1 MDHDHHPV
9 YKKEVQQQCCWL
21 RANTEWCAPAVQPKG
36 EQAPATQTCNNASPC
51 SHSWCTIQCKRVLQ
65 CARAGGSH
73 TAHNTDGTQVGGT
86 YLWVST
92 WPPYFIRRSWL
103 RSFDRLFDTSPVLA
117 ILSLSQCASSP
128 WGPVAGWPFIN
139 KLLLLILSKVRLNT
153 PPPIVAFLAFQTLR
167 PSEFFLPAVV
177 SGHLICSSL
186 YMCRMLQYG
195 IVQVQTTSF

>member
-1 MDHDHHPV
+1 MVHHTMQKSFTVCSRRRFSHCSQHRWHSSGWYIPV
-9 YKKEVQQQCCWL
+9 SVDLATVLY
-21 RANTEWCAPAVQPKG
+21 PAQLTPQLWQVVRYIPR
-36 EQAPATQTCNNASPC
+36 TCHFIFVTVCFFALGPS
-51 SHSWCTIQCKRVLQ
+51 
-65 CARAGGSH
+65 GGL
-73 TAHNTDGTQVGGT
+73 T
-86 YLWVST
+86 
-92 WPPYFIRRSWL
+92 
-103 RSFDRLFDTSPVLA
+103 
-117 ILSLSQCASSP
+117 
-128 WGPVAGWPFIN
+128 FIN

>member
-1 MDHDHHPV
+1 MTIIPFI
-9 YKKEVQQQCCWL
+9 KKRYSSNVAGFVQIQSDVHRQSNPRVNRRRQHRHVIMQVL
-21 RANTEWCAPAVQPKG
+21 VLIHG
-36 EQAPATQTCNNASPC
+36 
-51 SHSWCTIQCKRVLQ
+51 CTIQCKRVLQ

-73 TAHNTDGTQVGGT
+73 TAHYTDGTQVGGT

-128 WGPVAGWPFIN
+128 SGPVAGWPFTTYY
-139 KLLLLILSKVRLNT
+139 SKVRLNT

>member
-1 MDHDHHPV
+1 MTIIPFI
-9 YKKEVQQQCCWL
+9 KKRYSSNVAGFVQIQSDVHRQSNPRVNRHRQHRHVIMQVL
-21 RANTEWCAPAVQPKG
+21 VLIHG
-36 EQAPATQTCNNASPC
+36 
-51 SHSWCTIQCKRVLQ
+51 CTIQCKRVLQ

-139 KLLLLILSKVRLNT
+139 KLLLLILLQGTTEHT
-153 PPPIVAFLAFQTLR
+153 PSNRCLPCIPDLA
-167 PSEFFLPAVV
+167 A
-177 SGHLICSSL
+177 
-186 YMCRMLQYG
+186 
-195 IVQVQTTSF
+195 